1 MQASVREAK
10 DTYTNYS
17 GDILSD
23 TEEGR
28 KETAEKYDSG
38 EDNLRGLALMA
49 AQIKEE
55 AELGKIQEEW
65 QLAAEILNQFFMII
79 YILAAFLTF
88 GVIFINAPGIISS
101 HPEPSMEEIVR
112 VY

>member
-1 MQASVREAK
+1 MSHYRQIRFPNHFA
-10 DTYTNYS
+10 T
-17 GDILSD
+17 IFSD

-28 KETAEKYDSG
+28 NEKVEKYDPAQDS
-38 EDNLRGLALMA
+38 LRGLALMA
-49 AQIKEE
+49 AQITEE
-55 AELGKIQEEW
+55 EELGKIQEEW

-88 GVIFINAPGIISS
+88 SVIFINAPGIIYA
-101 HPEPSMEEIVR
+101 HPEPSMDEIVR